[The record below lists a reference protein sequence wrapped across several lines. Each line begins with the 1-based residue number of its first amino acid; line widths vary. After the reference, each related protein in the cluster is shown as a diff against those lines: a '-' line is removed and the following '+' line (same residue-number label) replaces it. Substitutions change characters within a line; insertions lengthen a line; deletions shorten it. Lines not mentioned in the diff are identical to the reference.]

1 MADDRH
7 EAYREMFTRSK
18 IREMLDSM
26 DSFERSSFV
35 YECIHHALNANFDT
49 RHFVTVNNIIT
60 EVQNEQ
66 S

>member
-7 EAYREMFTRSK
+7 EAYREMFTLSK
-18 IREMLDSM
+18 IREMLDGM

-49 RHFVTVNNIIT
+49 RR
-60 EVQNEQ
+60 